1 MIKVENLTK
10 KFGSVKAVDD
20 LSFEI
25 HSGEVLGFLGPNGAG
40 KTTTMRM
47 LTGFLSSDKG
57 KIVIDGVDIE
67 KDPIAAQKKIG
78 YLPEN
83 NPLYKNM
90 QVAEFLDLAA
100 SLHQIP
106 VEKKAEAFDFVVKAV
121 GIEKVFYRP
130 IGELSKGYKQRVGI
144 AAALIHKPQ
153 IIIMDEPTEGLD
165 PNQRAEIRQ
174 LIKDL
179 AKEHTIILSTHV
191 MQEASAVCS
200 RLLIISQGK
209 LVADGTADDLSKLSQ
224 KERVLNFDLE
234 GREIEARLSI
244 LAHLRKLEVTKKE
257 NERVE
262 GKLIL
267 EEGHTAQKDIAKL
280 TWENHWIIW
289 NLHEQEQKL
298 EEIFQVLTKS

>member
-10 KFGSVKAVDD
+10 KFGNVKAVDN

-47 LTGFLSSDKG
+47 LTGFLSPDKG
-57 KIVIDGVDIE
+57 KIMIDRVDIE
-67 KDPIAAQKKIG
+67 KDPVAAQKKIG

-106 VEKKAEAFDFVVKAV
+106 REKKTEAFDFVVKAV

-165 PNQRAEIRQ
+165 PNQRGEIRQ
-174 LIKDL
+174 LINDL

-200 RLLIISQGK
+200 RLLIINQGK
-209 LVADGTADDLSKLSQ
+209 LVANGTIDDLSHLSQ
-224 KERVLNFDLE
+224 KEKILNFDLE
-234 GREIEARLSI
+234 GKEIETSLGA
-244 LAHLRKLEVTKKE
+244 LAHLRKMEISKKE
-257 NERVE
+257 NERVC

-267 EEGHTAQKDIAKL
+267 EEGHLAQKEIARL
-280 TWENHWIIW
+280 IWEKHWIIW
-289 NLHEQEQKL
+289 NLHEEEQKL
-298 EEIFQVLTKS
+298 EEIFQVLTK

>member
-10 KFGSVKAVDD
+10 KFGSVKAVDN

-57 KIVIDGVDIE
+57 KILIDGVDIE
-67 KDPIAAQKKIG
+67 KDSIAAQKKIG

-100 SLHQIP
+100 SLHQIAA
-106 VEKKAEAFDFVVKAV
+106 EKKAEAFEFVVKAV
-121 GIEKVFYRP
+121 GIEKVFHRP

-209 LVADGTADDLSKLSQ
+209 LVADGTADDLSRLSQ
-224 KERVLNFDLE
+224 KEKVLNFELE
-234 GREIEARLSI
+234 GREIEARLSV
-244 LAHLRKLEVTKKE
+244 LAHLKKLEVTKKE
-257 NERVE
+257 NERIE

-280 TWENHWIIW
+280 TWENHWIVW
-289 NLHEQEQKL
+289 NLHEEEQKL

>member
-1 MIKVENLTK
+1 MIKVSNLTK
-10 KFGSVKAVDD
+10 KFGNMKAVDD
-20 LSFEI
+20 LSFEV

-40 KTTTMRM
+40 KTTTMRI

-57 KIVIDGVDIE
+57 KVMIDGMDVE
-67 KDPIAAQKKIG
+67 KDPIATQKKIG

-90 QVAEFLDLAA
+90 QVGEFLDLAA

-106 VEKKAEAFDFVVKAV
+106 QEKKAKALDFVVKAV
-121 GIEKVFYRP
+121 GIEKIFYRL

-144 AAALIHKPQ
+144 AAALIHKPE

-165 PNQRAEIRQ
+165 PNQRGEIRQ

-200 RLLIISQGK
+200 RLLIINQGK
-209 LVADGTADDLSKLSQ
+209 LVADGTVDDLSRLSQ
-224 KERVLNFDLE
+224 KEKKINFDLE
-234 GREIEARLSI
+234 GNEIEKQLKDLTYLREIEI
-244 LAHLRKLEVTKKE
+244 IKKE
-257 NERVE
+257 KNRTQGRLIFRE
-262 GKLIL
+262 G
-267 EEGHTAQKDIAKL
+267 EMAQKEIAKL
-280 TWENHWIIW
+280 IWENHWIVW
-289 NLHEQEQKL
+289 NLYEEEQKL
-298 EEIFQVLTKS
+298 EEIFQALTK